1 MTDPAV
7 LSVLPGRLDIEFLTG
22 NPVVVEL
29 TWLDADGDPVDV
41 SGAATGQV
49 LTLAGVA
56 VVDGELDVD
65 TTDGANGVMVV
76 TLSAELSAELST
88 SHRFIIETDRC
99 VLNGLLAPYPPG
111 SGPPVGPV
119 SASVVVTTEPA
130 TVTVTAAV
138 SSTGGGGSG
147 DVVGPASSSTGRA
160 AEFADATGKLL
171 REAPLTGAGGRPV
184 LDGDGTWA
192 DSLIP
197 ASIARDTEV
206 TSAVT
211 AHTAAADPHGDR
223 AYADTGLATKVP
235 TSRAV
240 SAGSGLTGGGD
251 LSADRTIVA
260 DFGTGAGKVT
270 EGNDSR
276 LSDAR
281 TPTSHAS
288 SHASDGSDPLTLA
301 QSQITGL
308 TSDLALK
315 APLASPTL
323 TGVPTAPTAPPGTD
337 STQIA
342 TTAFVL
348 ANAPSSSSG
357 FSTTF
362 MLMGA

>member
-1 MTDPAV
+1 MHSMGVPFGLGLGVVTLGTTDEMVEEDLIYLVQPGEIIQPVITSGGTHVMGRSRSPARTRPSEGVHMTDPAV

-197 ASIARDTEV
+197 PRS
-206 TSAVT
+206 
-211 AHTAAADPHGDR
+211 P
-223 AYADTGLATKVP
+223 ATQ
-235 TSRAV
+235 R
-240 SAGSGLTGGGD
+240 
-251 LSADRTIVA
+251 
-260 DFGTGAGKVT
+260 
-270 EGNDSR
+270 
-276 LSDAR
+276 
-281 TPTSHAS
+281 
-288 SHASDGSDPLTLA
+288 
-301 QSQITGL
+301 
-308 TSDLALK
+308 
-315 APLASPTL
+315 
-323 TGVPTAPTAPPGTD
+323 
-337 STQIA
+337 
-342 TTAFVL
+342 
-348 ANAPSSSSG
+348 
-357 FSTTF
+357 
-362 MLMGA
+362 